1 MKKALVGM
9 SGGVDSTVAV
19 LLLREQGYQVHGGT
33 LPICGRAI
41 SKPIEVICTQLGVEH
56 HFIDT
61 GSLFGDSVIGYVK
74 QSLMQNLTPNPCVVC
89 NQYVKFPGLW
99 KFAKSEGFDA
109 ISTGHYAN
117 IGQFKGH
124 TVPVKGVDPKKDQ
137 SYVLCLV
144 PEEILEMTV
153 FPLGSMVR
161 KETEDKGK
169 GLPVL
174 PPSQDACF
182 VSGKNTD
189 WISKMVG
196 LGDKGE
202 IFDTDGKKLG
212 IHDGLRAYTVGQ
224 REGIRLNN
232 GPWYVVRK
240 DFDSNRLIIG
250 HKDSVM
256 ITEFEIADKRLIDE
270 ADLSVVIRY
279 HSRAIPCAIKDNK
292 VTLAEPAFA
301 PTPGQFA
308 VFYAGDFVAGSSI
321 II

>member
-1 MKKALVGM
+1 MKNALVGM

-19 LLLREQGYQVHGGT
+19 LLLKELGWQVHGGT

-41 SKPIEVICTQLGVEH
+41 SKPIEAICNQIGIEH

-61 GSLFGDSVIGYVK
+61 GPLFGNSVIGYVK
-74 QSLMQNLTPNPCVVC
+74 DSLMQNLTPNPCVVC

-99 KFAKSEGFDA
+99 KYAKSEGFDA

-124 TVPVKGVDPKKDQ
+124 TVPVKGVDAKKDQ
-137 SYVLCLV
+137 SYVLSRV

-153 FPLGSMVR
+153 FPLGGMTR
-161 KETEDKGK
+161 QETEEKGK

-174 PPSQDACF
+174 PASQDACF

-189 WISKMVG
+189 WIEKMVG
-196 LGDKGE
+196 LGVKGD
-202 IFDTDGKKLG
+202 IYDVNGNRLG
-212 IHDGLRAYTVGQ
+212 IHDGLRAYTIGQ

-232 GPWYVVRK
+232 GPWYVVKK
-240 DFDSNRLIIG
+240 DFADNRLIIG
-250 HKDSVM
+250 HKESVM
-256 ITEFEIADKRLIDE
+256 ITEFDITDIKMIDE
-270 ADLSVVIRY
+270 SDLSVVVRY
-279 HSRAIPCAIKDNK
+279 HSKAIPCMVKDNK
-292 VTLAEPAFA
+292 VILSGPAFA

-308 VFYAGDFVAGSSI
+308 VFYAGDYVVGSAVIS
-321 II
+321 

>member
-1 MKKALVGM
+1 MKRVLVGM
-9 SGGVDSTVAV
+9 SGGIDSTVAV
-19 LLLREQGYQVHGGT
+19 ILLREQGYQVHGGT

-41 SKPIEVICTQLGVEH
+41 SKPIEIICNQLGVEH

-61 GSLFGDSVIGYVK
+61 GVLFGDSVIGYVK
-74 QSLMQNLTPNPCVVC
+74 QSLVQNLTPNPCVVC
-89 NQYVKFPGLW
+89 NRYVKFPGLW
-99 KFAKSEGFDA
+99 KYAKSEGFDVL
-109 ISTGHYAN
+109 STGHYAN

-124 TVPVKGVDPKKDQ
+124 TVPVKGSDSKKDQ
-137 SYVLCLV
+137 SYVLCRV
-144 PEEILEMTV
+144 PKEILEMTV
-153 FPLGSMVR
+153 FPLGNMVR
-161 KETEDKGK
+161 KETEEKGK

-202 IFDTDGKKLG
+202 IFDTEGNKLG
-212 IHDGLRAYTVGQ
+212 VHDGLRAYTIGQ

-240 DFDSNRLIIG
+240 DFENNRLIIG

-256 ITEFEIADKRLIDE
+256 ITEFEITDKQMIDE
-270 ADLSVVIRY
+270 SDLSVVVRY
-279 HSRAIPCAIKDNK
+279 HSKAIPCIVKGNK
-292 VTLAEPAFA
+292 VTLSEPAFA

-308 VFYAGDFVAGSSI
+308 VFYAGEYVVGSGVIS
-321 II
+321 